1 MSFSDLM
8 SSGRGPGVI
17 GMVMAL
23 IVLLGFGFLFMFA
36 FDDGMQGED
45 LSIEAVIRN
54 QAKDVVSF
62 EGRIAGGKESLA
74 LAPSRLAVA
83 KDLSRTAGDNQRLE
97 QRVVSLKQSIESE
110 NAELARQTD
119 AWDSYKNQYR
129 VHARGNAKGSE
140 IAELKT
146 LDGTLYKNVS
156 IREVT
161 AVGIQIR
168 HDEGH
173 KRIGFEDLPVD
184 MQDHFQFDPN
194 QKAAA
199 LLKESQLRDVHD
211 AEAAVAGEL
220 ADEAMVLQRKKDAE
234 RQREE
239 TLRVIAGKEAS
250 ISALNAE
257 IRGLEQDLE
266 NAARAASAARAAG
279 RMHISKSGG
288 ISSNIRRKQSRASSL
303 RAEINQ
309 MKSRL

>member
-1 MSFSDLM
+1 
-8 SSGRGPGVI
+8 
-17 GMVMAL
+17 MVMAL

-266 NAARAASAARAAG
+266 NAAGAASAARAAG

>member
-1 MSFSDLM
+1 
-8 SSGRGPGVI
+8 
-17 GMVMAL
+17 MVMAL

-184 MQDHFQFDPN
+184 IQDHFQFDPN

-250 ISALNAE
+250 ISALDAE

-266 NAARAASAARAAG
+266 NAAGAASAARAAG